1 MRVLVVSSK
10 YPPEYAGSGLRAHNT
25 YRRLARKYGV
35 EFDVLAGSEE
45 FNGVKRYVHEG
56 VAVRRIAL
64 KTSIQ
69 FFPCR
74 EETKW
79 KYWSKKLINHLFY
92 VIHYCCEALATMVVL
107 ARCAPKYD
115 LFHVFGKNHVTSAA
129 LIYAKITGKPVIV
142 ELVNLSDNPHQYE
155 PWILKRLC
163 GGGLPRHALIV
174 CISEYLRDVCLKA
187 GYAVSQLWCRP
198 NPIDEAKYYFDRN
211 CKIYVP
217 DPSFAIKEDEI
228 VILQLAKFMPLKNQS
243 FMIDVL
249 MCLPDRF
256 RLILAG
262 PRIHG
267 GALYGR
273 DNRYYENV
281 VHKIRESKL
290 DNRVSLYPKYIEEP
304 QRLVK
309 MADILVVPSTS
320 EAFGTPAIEA
330 LACGVPVVVNNIPGV
345 FDRWI
350 TQGEDGFICPLDP
363 KRWAECI
370 VKAAAID
377 NEKMSRASMR
387 VLDLAST
394 ARIDA
399 QYYDHL
405 QRLIAQGEC

>member
-45 FNGVKRYVHEG
+45 FNGVKRYAHEG

-64 KTSIQ
+64 KTGIQ

-155 PWILKRLC
+155 PWIVKRLC
-163 GGGLPRHALIV
+163 GGGLPRHALII

-187 GYAVSQLWCRP
+187 GYSASQLWCRP
-198 NPIDEAKYYFDRN
+198 NPIDETRYFLEPDRKRR
-211 CKIYVP
+211 CR
-217 DPSFAIKEDEI
+217 EDNICVREGE
-228 VILQLAKFMPLKNQS
+228 VVVLHLAKFIPRKHQL
-243 FMIDVL
+243 FMVDV
-249 MCLPDRF
+249 MAYLPSNY

-262 PRIHG
+262 PLIQG
-267 GALYGR
+267 GPLLQR
-273 DNRYYENV
+273 DMSYYESIV
-281 VHKIRESKL
+281 GRVRELKL
-290 DNRVSLYPKYIEEP
+290 QDRVSLHPRYVEEP
-304 QRLVK
+304 QRFIK
-309 MADILVVPSTS
+309 MADVFVLPSTD
-320 EAFGTPAIEA
+320 EAFGTPFIEA
-330 LACGVPVVVNNIPGV
+330 MACGVPVVTNDIPGV

-350 TQGEDGFICPLDP
+350 TQGEDGFICSLEP

-377 NEKMSRASMR
+377 NEKMRRASMR